1 MLISKEEKKMKR
13 KLSYNGKTIQEMT
26 KSELQTQYETNRK
39 RMQIRAMF
47 FGAIAIISFVVIPQ
61 VAIIPLAIGAITSYW
76 LKKNNE
82 EIQAEMSA
90 R

>member
-82 EIQAEMSA
+82 AIQAEMSA